1 LISGIGTISDK
12 FQGISA
18 MSRSFSFT
26 SESVSEGHPDKVADQ
41 ISDAVLDAILAAD
54 PRGRVA
60 CETLVKTGVVIV
72 AGEVTT
78 SAWVDV
84 EALVRK
90 TVLDIGY
97 DTSDMGFDGA
107 SCGVLNI
114 IGKQSPDIAQG
125 VDRKDERK
133 QGAGDQGLMFGYATN
148 ETDVL
153 MPAPITLA
161 HRLVK
166 RQAQVRKNGK
176 LPWLRPDAKSQ
187 VTLRYEND
195 CPVGLEAVVLST
207 QHSDD
212 ISTKQLRE
220 AVMEEILKPV
230 LPAKW
235 IDKRTKYH
243 INPTG
248 RFVIGGPVGD
258 CGLTGRK
265 IIVDTYGG
273 FARHGGGAFSG
284 KDPSKVDRSAAY
296 AARYVAKNI
305 VAAGLAARCE
315 VQLSYAIG
323 VAEPTSIMVE
333 TFGTGKLSDA
343 RLTQLVR
350 AHFDLTPFGLRE
362 MLDLARP
369 IYQKTASYGHFGRK
383 EEEFSWERTDKA
395 ETLGAEM
402 KATRAA

>member
-1 LISGIGTISDK
+1 
-12 FQGISA
+12 
-18 MSRSFSFT
+18 MSNSYLFT

-41 ISDAVLDAILAAD
+41 ISDAVLDAILAQD

-60 CETLVKTGVVIV
+60 CETLVKTGVAIV

-78 SAWVDV
+78 SAWVDI
-84 EALVRK
+84 ESLVRK
-90 TVLDIGY
+90 TVLEIGY
-97 DTSDMGFDGA
+97 NSSEMGFDGA
-107 SCGVLNI
+107 SCGVLNV

-148 ETDVL
+148 DNDVL
-153 MPAPITLA
+153 MPAAITLS

-166 RQAQVRKNGK
+166 RQAQVRKSKK

-187 VTLRYEND
+187 VTLRYED
-195 CPVGLEAVVLST
+195 DRPVGIEAVVLST
-207 QHSDD
+207 QHSDEV
-212 ISTKQLRE
+212 STKTLRE
-220 AVMEEILKPV
+220 AVTEEILKPV

-235 IDKRTKYH
+235 CTKRTKYH

-305 VAAGLAARCE
+305 VAAGLAERCE
-315 VQLSYAIG
+315 VQVSYAIG

-333 TFGTGKLSDA
+333 SFGTSRLSRE
-343 RLTQLVR
+343 RLTGLVR
-350 AHFDLTPFGLRE
+350 KHFDLTPFGLRE
-362 MLDLARP
+362 MLDLVRP
-369 IYQKTASYGHFGRK
+369 IYQKTAAYGHFGRT
-383 EEEFSWERTDKA
+383 EPEFTWERTDKA
-395 ETLGAEM
+395 EALADDAKTA
-402 KATRAA
+402 RAA